1 MFENG
6 AQPATIKVH
15 RAAIQSVLIHK
26 IPDIANSV
34 IIRNCIRSF
43 DIERPRT
50 RRVLPKFDINLV
62 LWQFLK
68 PPFTN
73 AKCTSDREIPLEIYV
88 CKLSFLL
95 ALACGSR
102 SSELHALT
110 RSPGSLSRESE
121 GGGTTLTL
129 RTYAGFLAK
138 NDRPDKLPS
147 PIRLPSMFQL
157 VGRQE
162 PERFWC
168 PVRAIDIYLYR
179 TQGPEYSQE
188 DSRLL
193 RIPKPKI
200 TTTKGHVA
208 YWIRRAVSLAYDSAG
223 RGGGH
228 SSR

>member
-1 MFENG
+1 MRLTL
-6 AQPATIKVH
+6 QRTTRTH
-15 RAAIQSVLIHK
+15 Q
-26 IPDIANSV
+26 IP
-34 IIRNCIRSF
+34 R
-43 DIERPRT
+43 
-50 RRVLPKFDINLV
+50 
-62 LWQFLK
+62 
-68 PPFTN
+68 
-73 AKCTSDREIPLEIYV
+73 IPL
-88 CKLSFLL
+88 
-95 ALACGSR
+95 
-102 SSELHALT
+102 T
-110 RSPGSLSRESE
+110 RIR

-193 RIPKPKI
+193 RHPKPKI

-208 YWIRRAVSLAYDSAG
+208 YWIRRAVSLAYDSAYNGASLQDVLDGAGWHGEESFFRHYIRDMTAALAGPAGKAPVVIAG
-223 RGGGH
+223 RV
-228 SSR
+228 RKN